1 MHRAVM
7 TGWIVLF
14 AEQRFWS
21 PQIKE
26 ASRKENTMKRTSG
39 KYLAGLYP
47 LALAF
52 WLVAG
57 ARAQSQPIPQP
68 PAEIQ
73 SLEKALVGR
82 WSTTYDFVP
91 GIMSPNVKGTG
102 SGEELWRTSPG
113 GFVLMEEEQIHTP
126 FGEMFVFAIHWW
138 DKRTNSLRGM
148 LCNNS
153 GPGAC
158 NVDTYSNS
166 TLKWDGKQFTID
178 MQFPEHGKKML
189 WHEVW
194 SDITATS
201 FTQTGDVGE
210 VGGALKRAVTIHGT
224 KLAERASGTAK

>member
-1 MHRAVM
+1 MNWR
-7 TGWIVLF
+7 
-14 AEQRFWS
+14 S
-21 PQIKE
+21 
-26 ASRKENTMKRTSG
+26 SRN
-39 KYLAGLYP
+39 LAGLYP
-47 LALAF
+47 MALIVGWVTAQ
-52 WLVAG
+52 
-57 ARAQSQPIPQP
+57 AQSQALPQA
-68 PAEIQ
+68 PAEIR

-82 WSTTYDFVP
+82 WSTSYDFVP

-113 GFVLMEEEQIHTP
+113 GFVLMEEEQLHAP

-138 DKRTNSLRGM
+138 DKSTNSLRGM

-153 GPGAC
+153 GPAAC
-158 NVDTYSNS
+158 NVDTYFNS
-166 TLKWDGKQFTID
+166 TLKWDGKQLTID

-224 KLAERASGTAK
+224 KVSGNAPDSAE